1 MADEKKTLTDE
12 QLNDVTGGR
21 NKIPP
26 LIMSVDTA
34 SAASEAEAATLASE
48 AGAANL
54 ASTLADEPSACIR

>member
-1 MADEKKTLTDE
+1 MADEKKTLSDE

-21 NKIPP
+21 NRIPP

-34 SAASEAEAATLASE
+34 SASGEAEAALASE
-48 AGAANL
+48 ASTTNL

>member
-1 MADEKKTLTDE
+1 MADEKKTLSDE

-21 NKIPP
+21 NIIPP

-34 SAASEAEAATLASE
+34 ADEAEAASLASE
-48 AGAANL
+48 ATAASL